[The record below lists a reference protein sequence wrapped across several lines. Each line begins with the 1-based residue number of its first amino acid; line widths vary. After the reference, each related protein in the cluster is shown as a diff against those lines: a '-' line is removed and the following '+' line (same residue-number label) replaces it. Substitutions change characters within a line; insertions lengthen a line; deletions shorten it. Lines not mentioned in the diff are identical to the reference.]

1 MDFVELTPIV
11 LEKTHQGRHEIST
24 RSTRLTALERRVLIL
39 ADGARTLEHMQIMLN
54 ARLLGLALRLQAQGL
69 VKPFSNPQ
77 AAKQAATMPPD
88 GNIGKVFL
96 LCDGAAD
103 PLPVF
108 DTTQPGMLTHRCA
121 ADPGLL
127 GAKAYLAEVVES
139 LMIDSNGAMA
149 RKISAIETEAETY
162 HVFEQLMSTLKVHIP
177 QSDIGLLVS
186 RFDEEISR
194 R

>member
-1 MDFVELTPIV
+1 MDFVELPPIV
-11 LEKTHQGRHEIST
+11 LEKTHQGRHEISV
-24 RSTRLTALERRVLIL
+24 RSSRLTALERRVLIL

-77 AAKQAATMPPD
+77 ATKPPTSN
-88 GNIGKVFL
+88 GSKVFL
-96 LCDGAAD
+96 HSDGAAG
-103 PLPVF
+103 PWPVF
-108 DTTQPGMLTHRCA
+108 DTTQPGLLTHRSA

-139 LMIDSNGAMA
+139 LMTDSNGAMA

-162 HVFEQLMSTLKVHIP
+162 HVFEQLMTTLKVRIP
-177 QSDIGLLVS
+177 HSEIGLLVS
-186 RFDEEISR
+186 RFDEEISKR
-194 R
+194 

>member
-1 MDFVELTPIV
+1 MDFVELPPIV
-11 LEKTHQGRHEIST
+11 LEKTQQGRHEISV
-24 RSTRLTALERRVLIL
+24 RSTRLTALERRMLIL

-54 ARLLGLALRLQAQGL
+54 ARLLGLALRLQDQGL
-69 VKPFSNPQ
+69 VKPFSKPQ
-77 AAKQAATMPPD
+77 TVKPPES
-88 GNIGKVFL
+88 NISKVFL
-96 LCDGAAD
+96 HSGGAAS
-103 PLPVF
+103 PRPVF

-139 LMIDSNGAMA
+139 LMTDSNGAMA

-162 HVFEQLMSTLKVHIP
+162 HVFEQLVGTLKVNIP
-177 QSDIGLLVS
+177 QSEISLLVS
-186 RFDEEISR
+186 RFEEEITR